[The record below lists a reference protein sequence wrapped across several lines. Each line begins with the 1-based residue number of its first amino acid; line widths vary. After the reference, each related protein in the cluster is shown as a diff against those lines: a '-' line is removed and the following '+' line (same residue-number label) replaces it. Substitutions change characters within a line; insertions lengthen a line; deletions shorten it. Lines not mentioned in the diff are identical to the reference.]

1 MYFLKQ
7 AERYVDTVQIS
18 SGIDKVFE
26 ANVHC
31 ITTNLEEEM
40 PNLKW
45 AKIAKQEL
53 KIPVSV
59 VSAVMTPEMAD
70 EIIAKGYV
78 DMVAFGRTLLADR
91 TGRRKHWRSI
101 RKTLFRV
108 SDAPTV
114 ITFPQTTGM

>member
-1 MYFLKQ
+1 MRVSAYEWIEDSISFEDVMYFLKQ

-45 AKIAKQEL
+45 AKLQSRSL
-53 KIPVSV
+53 RFRFLW
-59 VSAVMTPEMAD
+59 SAP
-70 EIIAKGYV
+70 
-78 DMVAFGRTLLADR
+78 L
-91 TGRRKHWRSI
+91 
-101 RKTLFRV
+101 
-108 SDAPTV
+108 
-114 ITFPQTTGM
+114 